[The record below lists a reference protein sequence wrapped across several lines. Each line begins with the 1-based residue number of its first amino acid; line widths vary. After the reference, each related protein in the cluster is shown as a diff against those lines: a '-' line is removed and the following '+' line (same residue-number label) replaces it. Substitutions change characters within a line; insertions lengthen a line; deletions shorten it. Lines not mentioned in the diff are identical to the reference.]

1 MAPWISVIIIMKAE
15 AIVASRK
22 NKVAVS
28 YLLLFYVKYQKRASL
43 LSYNL

>member
-15 AIVASRK
+15 AIVAPRK